1 MPDDNNR
8 LHAVVLGGGLAGMC
22 VAAALTRHMAKVTLV
37 ERDLY
42 PDGPHWRRG
51 VPQSRH
57 THNLLGAGQRAMERL
72 FPGLMADFREQ
83 GIVDV
88 RMPRDMLAMI
98 PGGWMER
105 FASRH
110 VVLSGTRDLIDWRVR
125 DHLTKLPNIEIRQ
138 ECEALG
144 LLADGGT
151 VRGVRLRDRQAGAK
165 TGWGEPYEFSADF
178 VVDTTGRNSQSAG
191 WLEDLGFGLVEESV
205 VDAQCAYA
213 TCIFA
218 IPPGHR
224 ADWKCIVIQST
235 PDVPRQGILNP
246 IEGGRWMV
254 SVSGVGGQRPPLD
267 HQGMIE
273 FARSLRSTEIYE
285 QIRHA
290 EPLTEVYGSGRTEN
304 RRRHFERLGRWP
316 DRFLPAGDS
325 VGSFNPAYGQGI
337 SVAATCAIDIDDAF
351 EAAGTR
357 DSGRIP
363 SGLASGLRKPIAKRV
378 DGAWMLSANS
388 DLAYPGAA
396 PGPLPLPARLVQ
408 RYMGRLVRV
417 ATTEGPAATALL
429 DTYHLLAPPE
439 AVFRP
444 RVVAAVL
451 RGPKSKENPLT
462 GNHETNRLLH
472 LYRKRAKHYD
482 IMSNR
487 LYLIGQRTM
496 AYKHLALD
504 QLALRPGDTV
514 VDAGCGTGHNLPY
527 LSKAV
532 GPTGKVIG
540 VDLTDAML
548 ELAEDRV
555 REHELTNV
563 TLKQADLTT
572 FEFPQKVNGIIAC
585 FSLTLIEGYETV
597 VKNGYDALASGG
609 HWVALDYRL
618 PDWWPRRAVPALGPV
633 IAPFGGK
640 PDMLLNR
647 HPWKAIEQG
656 ATDTHTLTRYGGWVY
671 VTAGVAP

>member
-1 MPDDNNR
+1 MSDINNR
-8 LHAVVLGGGLAGMC
+8 LHAVVLGGSLAGMC
-22 VAAALTRHMAKVTLV
+22 VAAALARHVDQVTVV
-37 ERDLY
+37 ERDVY

-51 VPQSRH
+51 VPQARH
-57 THNLLGAGQRAMERL
+57 THNLLGAGQRALDRL
-72 FPGLMADFREQ
+72 FPGVLADLREH

-88 RMPRDMLAMI
+88 RMPGDMLAMI

-105 FASRH
+105 FTSRH

-125 DHLTKLPNIEIRQ
+125 NLLVKLPNVEIRQ

-144 LLADGGT
+144 LLAEGDT
-151 VRGVRLRDRQAGAK
+151 IRGVLLRDKAAEAK
-165 TGWGEPYEFSADF
+165 TGWSEPYEFPADL
-178 VVDTTGRNSQSAG
+178 VVDTTGRNSQSAR
-191 WLEDLGFGLVEESV
+191 WLADLGYGQVEESV
-205 VDAQCAYA
+205 VDAKCAYA

-218 IPPGHR
+218 IPPDHE

-246 IEGGRWMV
+246 IEGNRWMV
-254 SVSGVGGQRPPLD
+254 SVSGVGGERPPLD

-273 FARSLRSTEIYE
+273 FARTLRSTEIYD

-304 RRRHFERLGRWP
+304 RRRHYENLSRWP
-316 DRFLPAGDS
+316 DRFVVAGDA

-337 SVAATCAIDIDDAF
+337 SVAATSAVDLDDAF

-357 DSGRIP
+357 DNGQIP
-363 SGLASGLRKPIAKRV
+363 VGLTAGLRKPIARRV

-388 DLAYPGAA
+388 DLVYPGAA
-396 PGPLPLPARLVQ
+396 PGPLPLPARLTQ
-408 RYMGRLVRV
+408 RYMGRLVQV
-417 ATTEGPAATALL
+417 ATSKGPAATALL

-444 RVVAAVL
+444 RVVAEVL
-451 RGPKSKENPLT
+451 RGPKTEEKSLT
-462 GNHETNRLLH
+462 GNVETTRLLN
-472 LYRKRAKHYD
+472 LYRKRAKNYD

-504 QLALRPGDTV
+504 QLAVRPGDTV
-514 VDAGCGTGHNLPY
+514 IDAGTGTGHNLPY
-527 LSKAV
+527 LAKMV
-532 GPTGKVIG
+532 GPEGKVIG
-540 VDLTDAML
+540 IDLTDSML
-548 ELAEDRV
+548 NLAEDRI
-555 REHELTNV
+555 REHGLTNV
-563 TLKQADLTT
+563 TLQQADLTT
-572 FEFPQKVNGIIAC
+572 YEFPAKVNAIVAC

-597 VKNGYDALASGG
+597 VKNGYDALVSGG
-609 HWVALDYRL
+609 RWVALDYRL

-633 IAPFGGK
+633 IAPFGGT

-656 ATDTHTLTRYGGWVY
+656 AARTSTMTRYGGWVY
-671 VTAGVAP
+671 ITTGIAP